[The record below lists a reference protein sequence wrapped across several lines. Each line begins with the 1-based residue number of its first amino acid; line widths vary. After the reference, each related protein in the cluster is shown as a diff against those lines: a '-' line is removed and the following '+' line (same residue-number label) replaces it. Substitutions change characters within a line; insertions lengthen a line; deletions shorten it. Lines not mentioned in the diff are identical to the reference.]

1 MSLHK
6 NIGHFFVK
14 VRKHKREHWQ
24 IENGLHWHLD
34 VTFNEDNSRKMMVS
48 AQNYSLITKMVLPI
62 LKNDYRKLPVNR
74 KRKMAGWDDTHMVKL
89 MLVFIKGV

>member
-1 MSLHK
+1 
-6 NIGHFFVK
+6 
-14 VRKHKREHWQ
+14 
-24 IENGLHWHLD
+24 
-34 VTFNEDNSRKMMVS
+34 MVS